1 VLLIV
6 DDQAAETV
14 DLGGMARQQQGGS
27 VELRQDRRA
36 GDAVA
41 GAEPGAI
48 VDRGVG
54 PAGSQRDRLM
64 PDDRGSRVPAGRQFR
79 QLRRREHAERI
90 DTQGHDLDRRV
101 GLRKGVKALV
111 PAVKRGDRGLD
122 THHVNRPRRPRHDQL
137 EPLVPVTQARLTR
150 ETAGVGR
157 HTLSIEPADR
167 LHSEPGISRGDPVEI
182 VMRRPFETG
191 ARELGL

>member
-14 DLGGMARQQQGGS
+14 DLGGLARQQQGGS

-36 GDAVA
+36 GDTIA
-41 GAEPGAI
+41 GTEPGAI

-64 PDDRGSRVPAGRQFR
+64 PDDRGSMVLAGRQFR
-79 QLRRREHAERI
+79 QQRRREHAERI

-101 GLRKGVKALV
+101 GAAQRCKG
-111 PAVKRGDRGLD
+111 RSC
-122 THHVNRPRRPRHDQL
+122 RR
-137 EPLVPVTQARLTR
+137 
-150 ETAGVGR
+150 
-157 HTLSIEPADR
+157 
-167 LHSEPGISRGDPVEI
+167 
-182 VMRRPFETG
+182 
-191 ARELGL
+191 

>member
-79 QLRRREHAERI
+79 QLRRREQAERI

-101 GLRKGVKALV
+101 GLRIERIEATGANRNH
-111 PAVKRGDRGLD
+111 PA
-122 THHVNRPRRPRHDQL
+122 RRL
-137 EPLVPVTQARLTR
+137 W
-150 ETAGVGR
+150 
-157 HTLSIEPADR
+157 ADR
-167 LHSEPGISRGDPVEI
+167 RDPAGQNADRRGSPVAVMDPAALCKHDPH
-182 VMRRPFETG
+182 RK
-191 ARELGL
+191 